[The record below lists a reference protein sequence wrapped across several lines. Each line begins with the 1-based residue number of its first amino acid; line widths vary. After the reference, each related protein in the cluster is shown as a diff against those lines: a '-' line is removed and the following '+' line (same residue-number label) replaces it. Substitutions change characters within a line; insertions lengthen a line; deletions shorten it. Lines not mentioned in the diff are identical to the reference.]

1 MLCSKFHKVTRFCY
15 ENMISIVGSV
25 PFVMRY
31 RWGGGVGEG
40 EVRWEISLAQIKRSS
55 RHIMKNALMICS
67 EITEPGGVT
76 AQALFPSKNSSAS
89 RRNFTSD
96 GR

>member
-1 MLCSKFHKVTRFCY
+1 MGRGSWRGG
-15 ENMISIVGSV
+15 SAVGNFS
-25 PFVMRY
+25 
-31 RWGGGVGEG
+31 GADKK
-40 EVRWEISLAQIKRSS
+40 IIKAY
-55 RHIMKNALMICS
+55 MKNALMICS